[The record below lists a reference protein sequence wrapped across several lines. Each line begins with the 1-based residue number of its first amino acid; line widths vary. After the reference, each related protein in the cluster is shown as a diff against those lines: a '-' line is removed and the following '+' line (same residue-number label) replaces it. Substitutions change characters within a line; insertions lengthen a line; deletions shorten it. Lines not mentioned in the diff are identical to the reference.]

1 MASVWTKYNRN
12 LVVLV
17 ACFYGIHGFQTR
29 IRRIMTPQGGGSDS
43 IPNPQ
48 VWPVPF
54 YSNNGLIITQ
64 PSVQPVQTA
73 EPVQPVVTPA
83 TPIVTQTSP
92 QPPATIGTV
101 NNINISPA
109 PIVANFKA
117 PNTPNQLPPIHETPI
132 INPDWMINYAV
143 NPPLTVPPVTSATAA
158 TSAAPDVFI
167 IDPQYMITPA
177 PYIPPPVVS
186 TVETNSPVS
195 TSTSLSTTE
204 SVQTSTPLPSSTS
217 SITTVSPTVASTLAV
232 TNMTSTSTVTTTS
245 PASVTSTT
253 TTTLDTKMSSTVLL
267 NTTVTTQTPFTSVLL
282 NSTRNSRNSTTLS
295 LTDTPFTSAIVTP
308 RPRPEPII
316 STESTLNGISTAT
329 PCENPSTLRPLGL
342 DCNYTF
348 KPPQLANQVLV
359 VNPSGTASIFQVE
372 LPAVIK
378 FDLNITSMPNY
389 IVSVSPATDVG
400 SDVIEIVSATSASLV
415 SSTDTFASSLNTIN
429 IDLSDPNLN
438 TGWSSTLSPFITSPV
453 VPQPL
458 NRISQ
463 EKCIEYS
470 SSRRSAR
477 KSQVTVFIIGGQ
489 SSKQKEFP
497 HMAALGYGVKSENQW
512 LCGGSLISENYV
524 LTAAHCLTAPSLG
537 AVQYVRLGTT
547 TLQTE
552 TLDSA
557 DYNVVR
563 RIPYPTYVNG
573 RQYDDI
579 ALLQLDR
586 PVQFTEYIQPI
597 CLFAS
602 TDLSNVQLT
611 ATGWGKT
618 SNYGSIAKDLQKVD
632 LDYVPNDVCQKA
644 YSIIPKDEL
653 PYGIIDTSQLCGG
666 TQDGS
671 KDTCQGDSG
680 GPLQVQQD
688 GRLYIVGITSF
699 GIGCGKPGIPG
710 VYTRVSNY
718 LPWIEQTVWGR

>member
-1 MASVWTKYNRN
+1 
-12 LVVLV
+12 
-17 ACFYGIHGFQTR
+17 
-29 IRRIMTPQGGGSDS
+29 
-43 IPNPQ
+43 
-48 VWPVPF
+48 
-54 YSNNGLIITQ
+54 
-64 PSVQPVQTA
+64 
-73 EPVQPVVTPA
+73 
-83 TPIVTQTSP
+83 
-92 QPPATIGTV
+92 
-101 NNINISPA
+101 
-109 PIVANFKA
+109 
-117 PNTPNQLPPIHETPI
+117 
-132 INPDWMINYAV
+132 MINYAV
-143 NPPLTVPPVTSATAA
+143 NPPVTIRPLTTASATSTNAL
-158 TSAAPDVFI
+158 PDVFI
-167 IDPQYMITPA
+167 IDPQYMITPVQ
-177 PYIPPPVVS
+177 YVPPPVVS
-186 TVETNSPVS
+186 TVETNSPAF
-195 TSTSLSTTE
+195 TPTTE
-204 SVQTSTPLPSSTS
+204 PVQTSTLLPSSTS
-217 SITTVSPTVASTLAV
+217 TVSSTAASSLAV
-232 TNMTSTSTVTTTS
+232 TSTTSASTALLTTPSLVTTTI

-253 TTTLDTKMSSTVLL
+253 PTTTLDTKFSSTIIL

-282 NSTRNSRNSTTLS
+282 NSTRNARNSTTLS

-308 RPRPEPII
+308 RPSPEPLI
-316 STESTLNGISTAT
+316 STESPLNSISTAS

-400 SDVIEIVSATSASLV
+400 SDVVEIVSATSASLV
-415 SSTDTFASSLNTIN
+415 SSTDTLVSSLNNIN

-489 SSKQKEFP
+489 SSRQKEFP
-497 HMAALGYGVKSENQW
+497 HMAALGYGVKSDNQW
-512 LCGGSLISENYV
+512 LCGGSLISENYI

-537 AVQYVRLGTT
+537 AVRYVRLGTT

-557 DYNVVR
+557 DYDVVR

-597 CLFAS
+597 CLFSS
-602 TDLSNVQLT
+602 TDLANVQLI

-632 LDYVPNDVCQKA
+632 LDYVPNDVCLKA
-644 YSIIPKDEL
+644 YSVVPKDEL
-653 PYGIIDTSQLCGG
+653 PYGIIDTSQVCAGA
-666 TQDGS
+666 QDGS

>member
-1 MASVWTKYNRN
+1 MASLWTTYNRS

-29 IRRIMTPQGGGSDS
+29 IRRIMTPQGGGSDP
-43 IPNPQ
+43 IQNPQ
-48 VWPVPF
+48 AWPVPF
-54 YSNNGLIITQ
+54 YSNNGLIIT
-64 PSVQPVQTA
+64 PSSVQPVQTSQ
-73 EPVQPVVTPA
+73 PVQPVVTPA
-83 TPIVTQTSP
+83 TPVVTQIST
-92 QPPATIGTV
+92 QPPATI
-101 NNINISPA
+101 
-109 PIVANFKA
+109 
-117 PNTPNQLPPIHETPI
+117 
-132 INPDWMINYAV
+132 
-143 NPPLTVPPVTSATAA
+143 
-158 TSAAPDVFI
+158 
-167 IDPQYMITPA
+167 
-177 PYIPPPVVS
+177 
-186 TVETNSPVS
+186 
-195 TSTSLSTTE
+195 
-204 SVQTSTPLPSSTS
+204 
-217 SITTVSPTVASTLAV
+217 
-232 TNMTSTSTVTTTS
+232 
-245 PASVTSTT
+245 
-253 TTTLDTKMSSTVLL
+253 
-267 NTTVTTQTPFTSVLL
+267 
-282 NSTRNSRNSTTLS
+282 
-295 LTDTPFTSAIVTP
+295 
-308 RPRPEPII
+308 
-316 STESTLNGISTAT
+316 
-329 PCENPSTLRPLGL
+329 
-342 DCNYTF
+342 
-348 KPPQLANQVLV
+348 
-359 VNPSGTASIFQVE
+359 
-372 LPAVIK
+372 
-378 FDLNITSMPNY
+378 
-389 IVSVSPATDVG
+389 
-400 SDVIEIVSATSASLV
+400 
-415 SSTDTFASSLNTIN
+415 
-429 IDLSDPNLN
+429 
-438 TGWSSTLSPFITSPV
+438 GWSSTLSPFITSPV

-489 SSKQKEFP
+489 SSRQKEFP
-497 HMAALGYGVKSENQW
+497 HMAALGYGVKSDNQW
-512 LCGGSLISENYV
+512 LCGGSLISENYI

-537 AVQYVRLGTT
+537 AVRYVRLGTT

-557 DYNVVR
+557 DYDVVR

-597 CLFAS
+597 CLFSS
-602 TDLSNVQLT
+602 TDLANVQLI

-632 LDYVPNDVCQKA
+632 LDYVPNDVCLKA
-644 YSIIPKDEL
+644 YSVVPKDEL
-653 PYGIIDTSQLCGG
+653 PYGIIDTSQVCAGA
-666 TQDGS
+666 QDGS